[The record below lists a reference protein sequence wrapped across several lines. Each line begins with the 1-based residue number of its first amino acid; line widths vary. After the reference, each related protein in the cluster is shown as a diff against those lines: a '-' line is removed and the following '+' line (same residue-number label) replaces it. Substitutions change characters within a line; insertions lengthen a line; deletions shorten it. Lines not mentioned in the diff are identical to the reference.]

1 MGTASSDMSI
11 IASQSVDIEISTLP
25 DDRHSRLRLN
35 DRGHIYNLLQAFA
48 SSKLDRAQQ
57 QLQQLIELKDRAVS
71 SSNPNRYLLVRE
83 VDYYSLWELEIS
95 SVPASLNDRI
105 DDERDP
111 ILELQQASIWL
122 FQELWL
128 QWQDLLGARQL
139 QVFTKDLLAVTPQ
152 LQSGVDLDRLLALD
166 PLTPV
171 KLGSWSELDFI
182 TFDRQ
187 LYQLAQKKMGRQFGT
202 QLTIDIIQAMPDSL
216 RITLSKVLDI

>member
-1 MGTASSDMSI
+1 MGTARSDMSI

-35 DRGHIYNLLQAFA
+35 DRGHIYNLIQAFA
-48 SSKLDRAQQ
+48 ITKLDRAQQ
-57 QLQQLIELKDRAVS
+57 QLQQLIELNRDPAS
-71 SSNPNRYLLVRE
+71 SSNPNRYLLILE
-83 VDYYSLWELEIS
+83 VDYYSLWELDRSIATS
-95 SVPASLNDRI
+95 SLNDRI
-105 DDERDP
+105 DDERET

-122 FQELWL
+122 LQELWL

-139 QVFTKDLLAVTPQ
+139 QVFAKDLLAVTPQ
-152 LQSGVDLDRLLALD
+152 IHAEGDLDRLLALD
-166 PLTPV
+166 PLDLAR
-171 KLGSWSELDFI
+171 LGWSKQDFM

-216 RITLSKVLDI
+216 QITLSEVLGM

>member
-1 MGTASSDMSI
+1 MGTARSDMSI

-35 DRGHIYNLLQAFA
+35 DRGHIYNLIQAFA
-48 SSKLDRAQQ
+48 ITKLDRAQQ
-57 QLQQLIELKDRAVS
+57 QLQQLIELDRDPVS
-71 SSNPNRYLLVRE
+71 SSNPNRYLLIRE
-83 VDYYSLWELEIS
+83 VDYYSLWELDRSIATS
-95 SVPASLNDRI
+95 SLNDRI
-105 DDERDP
+105 DDERET

-122 FQELWL
+122 LQELWL

-139 QVFTKDLLAVTPQ
+139 QVFAKDLLAVTPQ
-152 LQSGVDLDRLLALD
+152 IHAEGDLDRLLALD
-166 PLTPV
+166 PLDLAR
-171 KLGSWSELDFI
+171 LGWSKQDFM

-216 RITLSKVLDI
+216 QITLSEVLGM

>member
-1 MGTASSDMSI
+1 MGIARSDMSI

-35 DRGHIYNLLQAFA
+35 DRGHIYELLQAFA

-57 QLQQLIELKDRAVS
+57 QLQQLIELDRQPVS

-83 VDYYSLWELEIS
+83 VEYYSLWELDRSIATS
-95 SVPASLNDRI
+95 SLDDRI
-105 DDERDP
+105 DDERET

-122 FQELWL
+122 LQELWL

-139 QVFTKDLLAVTPQ
+139 QVFAKELLTVTPQ

-166 PLTPV
+166 PLGLAL
-171 KLGSWSELDFI
+171 LGWSKQDFM

-202 QLTIDIIQAMPDSL
+202 KVTIDIIQAMPDSL
-216 RITLSKVLDI
+216 QLTLSEVLGI

>member
-1 MGTASSDMSI
+1 MGTARSDMSI

-35 DRGHIYNLLQAFA
+35 DRGHIYNLIQAFA
-48 SSKLDRAQQ
+48 ITKLDRAQQ
-57 QLQQLIELKDRAVS
+57 QLQQLIELNRDPVS
-71 SSNPNRYLLVRE
+71 SSNPNRYLLIRE
-83 VDYYSLWELEIS
+83 VDYYSLWELDRSIATS
-95 SVPASLNDRI
+95 SLNDRI
-105 DDERDP
+105 DDERET

-122 FQELWL
+122 LQELWL

-139 QVFTKDLLAVTPQ
+139 QVFAKDLLAVTPQ
-152 LQSGVDLDRLLALD
+152 IHAEGDLDRLLALD
-166 PLTPV
+166 PLGLAR
-171 KLGSWSELDFI
+171 LGWSKQDFM

-216 RITLSKVLDI
+216 QITLSEVLGM

>member
-1 MGTASSDMSI
+1 MGTARSDMSI

-35 DRGHIYNLLQAFA
+35 DRGHIYNLIQAFA
-48 SSKLDRAQQ
+48 ITKLDRAQQ
-57 QLQQLIELKDRAVS
+57 QLQQLIELNRDPVS
-71 SSNPNRYLLVRE
+71 SSNPNRYLLIRE
-83 VDYYSLWELEIS
+83 VDYYSLWELDRSIATS
-95 SVPASLNDRI
+95 SLNDRI
-105 DDERDP
+105 DDERET

-122 FQELWL
+122 LQELWL

-139 QVFTKDLLAVTPQ
+139 QVFAKDLLAVTPQ
-152 LQSGVDLDRLLALD
+152 IHAEGDLDRLLALD
-166 PLTPV
+166 PLDLAR
-171 KLGSWSELDFI
+171 LGWSKQDFM

-216 RITLSKVLDI
+216 QITLSEVLGM

>member
-1 MGTASSDMSI
+1 MGTARSDMSI

-25 DDRHSRLRLN
+25 DDRHSRLRLK

-48 SSKLDRAQQ
+48 IPKLDRAQQ
-57 QLQQLIELKDRAVS
+57 QLQQLIELDRDPVS
-71 SSNPNRYLLVRE
+71 SSNPNRYLLILE
-83 VDYYSLWELEIS
+83 VDYYSLWELDRSIATS
-95 SVPASLNDRI
+95 SLNERI
-105 DDERDP
+105 DDER
-111 ILELQQASIWL
+111 IELELQQASIWL

-139 QVFTKDLLAVTPQ
+139 QLFTKELLAVTPQ
-152 LQSGVDLDRLLALD
+152 IQAEVDLDRLLALD
-166 PLTPV
+166 PLGLAR
-171 KLGSWSELDFI
+171 LGWSKQDFM

-216 RITLSKVLDI
+216 QLTLSKVLGI

>member
-1 MGTASSDMSI
+1 MGTARSDMSI

-35 DRGHIYNLLQAFA
+35 DRGHTYNLIQAFA
-48 SSKLDRAQQ
+48 ITKLDRAQQ
-57 QLQQLIELKDRAVS
+57 QLQQLIELNRDPAS
-71 SSNPNRYLLVRE
+71 SSNSNRYLLILE
-83 VDYYSLWELEIS
+83 VDYYSLWELDRSIATS
-95 SVPASLNDRI
+95 SLNDRI
-105 DDERDP
+105 DDERET

-122 FQELWL
+122 LQELWL

-139 QVFTKDLLAVTPQ
+139 QVFAKDLLAVTPQ
-152 LQSGVDLDRLLALD
+152 IHAEGDLDRLLALD
-166 PLTPV
+166 PLDLAR
-171 KLGSWSELDFI
+171 LGWSKQDFM

-216 RITLSKVLDI
+216 QITLSEVLGM